1 MGAPFVISVAA
12 LHLARWY
19 APVTD
24 AQLRDSSHHDATM
37 CPVFPTLA
45 AS

>member
-12 LHLARWY
+12 LHLARSST
-19 APVTD
+19 PVTD
-24 AQLRDSSHHDATM
+24 AQLRDSSHHHAMM